1 MIDTSHCALYD
12 CADGACPLECV
23 PWYQVILIFRCPEIE
38 SPVWIKDD
46 LDSNWRRVR
55 MNYCSHHR
63 LVSLTAGL
71 LIALVARDM
80 RAQHPPQNVAG
91 ITFENRQPRSRIDFV
106 LNNGTTVDKPLI
118 DSIPGG
124 VGLLDY
130 DNDGFLDIFFTNG
143 ARIPSL
149 SKESPG
155 FYNRLYRNNH
165 DGTFADVTGK
175 AGLSGTGYSI
185 GVAAADFDND
195 GWTDLY
201 VTGIN
206 HNILY
211 RNNHDGTF
219 ADVTEKAG
227 VSGVNSAGK
236 KLFSVSA
243 AWIDYDNDG
252 RLDLFVT
259 NYLDWSPETSKVCG
273 LPGKRLS
280 CPPSLYPGEPNIL
293 YHNKGDGTFTDVSES
308 TGIAG
313 QIGKGMG
320 VAVADYDADG
330 WMDIFVANDNARNF
344 LFKNRQGKGFDEVGV
359 EAGVAYTDDG
369 IPVSSMGVDFRDY
382 RNDGNP
388 GIFISALGG
397 ETFPLYRNEGNDLF
411 SMDTY
416 PANIGFSTYKM
427 SGWGAG
433 IVDFNNDGYKDLFS
447 ANSHVSEN
455 ADIDPQQHYLQS
467 NAIFENMKD
476 NTFQDVSANAGTGF
490 SLRAAH
496 RGATFGDFNTDGK
509 IDIVVSVIAGPA
521 ELLYNTTAN
530 GNHWLLIQTVG
541 TKSNRDGIGTQI
553 RLTSQSGSVQFNQV
567 TTAGSYSSSSDKRVH
582 FGLGHDKLVKEI
594 TLRWPSGTVQTLHN
608 VKADQILRVTEGAM

>member
-1 MIDTSHCALYD
+1 MKH
-12 CADGACPLECV
+12 P
-23 PWYQVILIFRCPEIE
+23 
-38 SPVWIKDD
+38 
-46 LDSNWRRVR
+46 
-55 MNYCSHHR
+55 CSHHR
-63 LVSLTAGL
+63 LVSLTVGL
-71 LIALVARDM
+71 LIALVAREM
-80 RAQHPPQNVAG
+80 RSQPPAQNAAE
-91 ITFENRQPRSRIDFV
+91 ISFENRQPRSGVDFV
-106 LNNGTTVDKPLI
+106 LNNGTTFDKPII
-118 DSIPGG
+118 DGIPGG
-124 VGLLDY
+124 VAVLDY

-149 SKESPG
+149 SKEGPG
-155 FYNRLYRNNH
+155 FYNRLYHNNR
-165 DGTFADVTGK
+165 DGTFTDVTEK

-219 ADVTEKAG
+219 TDITEKAG
-227 VSGVNSAGK
+227 VSGVNSSGK
-236 KLFSVSA
+236 KLFSISA

-293 YHNKGDGTFTDVSES
+293 YHNNGDGTFTDVSQS

-320 VAVADYDADG
+320 VAVADYDGDG
-330 WMDIFVANDNARNF
+330 WMDIFVANDNNRNF
-344 LFKNRQGKGFDEVGV
+344 LFKNRRGKGFDEVGV

-382 RNDGNP
+382 RNDGRP
-388 GIFISALGG
+388 GIFITALGG
-397 ETFPLYRNEGNDLF
+397 EPFPIYRNEGNGLF
-411 SMDTY
+411 NMDTY

-455 ADIDPQQHYLQS
+455 ADIDPQQHYLQT
-467 NAIFENMKD
+467 NGIFENMKD
-476 NTFQDVSANAGTGF
+476 NTFQDVRAHAGPGL

-496 RGATFGDFNTDGK
+496 RGAAFGDLNNDGK
-509 IDIVVSVIAGPA
+509 IDIVVSVIAGHA

-530 GNHWLLIQTVG
+530 GNHWLLIQTIG

-553 RLTSQSGSVQFNQV
+553 KLTSQSGLVQFNQV
-567 TTAGSYSSSSDKRVH
+567 TTAGSYASSSDKRVH
-582 FGLGHDKLVKEI
+582 FGLGRDKLVKEI

-608 VKADQILRVTEGAM
+608 VKADQILRVTEGAL